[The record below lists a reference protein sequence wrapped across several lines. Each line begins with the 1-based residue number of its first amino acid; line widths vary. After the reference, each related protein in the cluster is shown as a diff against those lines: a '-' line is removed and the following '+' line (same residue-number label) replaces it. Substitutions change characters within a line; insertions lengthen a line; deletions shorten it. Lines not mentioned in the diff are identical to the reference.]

1 MLPPKGKS
9 TSREVARL
17 AGVSQATVSR
27 VLNGGANVTEATR
40 ERVRQAIEQLGYEP
54 NESAR
59 QLITG
64 RTHTIGVMI
73 DEIINPFY
81 PQLVDALADGVAKA
95 GYRLLL
101 WKVSESEG
109 VDALRALPQRLVDGV
124 VFTAALLDS
133 PMVAEA
139 VQRHYPLVLL
149 NRYVDGLDCDLVVS
163 DNVGGARRVAQHLHR
178 LGHRHVG
185 IISGPLNTSTAR
197 DRAHG
202 FCRFFERRA
211 ADGCTVRR
219 VEGDFSYQDG
229 FVGVQRLLADDPT
242 LTGVFAA
249 NDTMAMG
256 AMNGLISLGL
266 RVPEDV
272 SVVGFDDIPMAS
284 WPIWDLTTAAQP
296 ITEMATVGLQLLLK
310 RIHEPDRPHD
320 ERVFRTSLRL
330 RGSTAP
336 PSGSRRSRATC
347 PTQQSERTTL

>member
-163 DNVGGARRVAQHLHR
+163 DTVGGARRVAQHLHR
-178 LGHRHVG
+178 PRADPGAARK
-185 IISGPLNTSTAR
+185 GPDEADEAR
-197 DRAHG
+197 AK
-202 FCRFFERRA
+202 
-211 ADGCTVRR
+211 
-219 VEGDFSYQDG
+219 EG
-229 FVGVQRLLADDPT
+229 
-242 LTGVFAA
+242 
-249 NDTMAMG
+249 
-256 AMNGLISLGL
+256 
-266 RVPEDV
+266 E
-272 SVVGFDDIPMAS
+272 
-284 WPIWDLTTAAQP
+284 
-296 ITEMATVGLQLLLK
+296 
-310 RIHEPDRPHD
+310 
-320 ERVFRTSLRL
+320 
-330 RGSTAP
+330 
-336 PSGSRRSRATC
+336 
-347 PTQQSERTTL
+347 